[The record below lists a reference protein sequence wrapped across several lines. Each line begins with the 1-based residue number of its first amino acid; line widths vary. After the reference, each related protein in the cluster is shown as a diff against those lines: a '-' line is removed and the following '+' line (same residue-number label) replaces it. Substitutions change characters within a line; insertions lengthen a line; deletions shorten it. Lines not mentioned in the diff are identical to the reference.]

1 MSRRVVSSATNRRDS
16 APPHIRIPR
25 RATSIPFA
33 APPFANTLSPREE
46 SPPASA
52 YFTNLR
58 DDSDS
63 TPRPAPGAEDHFA
76 YSTTLRRHGQHSL
89 IPGSASAGSLGGFG
103 LESRA
108 HASAFPYRESPG
120 PQDMWG
126 QARAL
131 VRRAVAHI
139 TGQPEYDRVDY
150 ASGGRTV
157 FDAGET
163 EMEHVERKDTASAR
177 YAHMSIEETVSAFS
191 TSATDGLDES
201 AIPGLRE
208 RYGYNEFTVGPKESL
223 AVKLWN
229 TLTDSPLIPLLLGSA
244 FVSALVGNVDDAV
257 SITVAVAIVLTVG
270 FIQERRSEE
279 SLAALNKLVPHH
291 CHVIRAGRAH
301 HVLANELVP
310 GDVVTLSTGDR
321 VPADLRLVEAV
332 EFEVD
337 ESSLTGETEARV
349 KGVDE
354 CGAAEG
360 ANGGGATALADRTCV
375 AYMGT
380 LVRNGRGRGIV
391 IATGRDTEFGVVFSM
406 MEEVD
411 DKRTPL
417 QLSMDALASQLSMM
431 SFAVIGVI
439 CLIGVLQHRSWLEM
453 FTIGVSLAVAAIP
466 EGLPIVTTVT
476 LALGVLRMANRKAI
490 VKKLH
495 SVEALGCVSVV
506 CSDKTGTLTKNEQ
519 TVVEA
524 YTVDTTVHLDA
535 DGQVLEGAAS
545 VGFSTHPEK
554 PGAYPPGPSSLHPHP
569 PHLNGPPSSLSQL
582 SGRATPSR
590 DGLSPALRKA
600 LEIGALCNNA
610 SVARNGDGIYVGHA
624 MDVALLNA
632 AEAVGM
638 RVADRRGT
646 FRRQSERPFS
656 SETKY
661 MAVSGVHTDEPSGD
675 ATAPEVLY
683 MKGAIEA
690 VLPLCRSYHV
700 AEGSTPDIDATMR
713 STIMSRSHDA
723 ARRGLRVLA
732 MAYGRGSAEGL
743 ANVDADVAAPTL
755 VFAGFCAMLDPPRK
769 GVSDAVGL
777 LRRGGV
783 HVVMITGDAEETA
796 AKIAGELGLGVGREM
811 VASTVPGAGRSPHIL
826 TGADIDGMTP
836 KQLEQRVG
844 AVSVFARTTP
854 RHKMR
859 IVAAFQARGEVVA
872 MTGDG
877 VNDAPAL
884 RMADIGVS
892 MGKSGTDVAKE
903 AADVI
908 LVDDNFTTLL
918 PAVEEGKSIFHNIQ
932 NFIGFQLSTAVAA
945 LSLITCSTL
954 LGLSNPLNAMQILF
968 INILMDGPPSQS
980 LGVDPVDPAVMRKPP
995 RKKDAAIITKRL
1007 MYRVLFSASLIVA
1020 GVLLVYLWALEDN
1033 GLSKREQTLTFTAFV
1048 VLDLVSAIQNRSLV
1062 SGLGAN
1068 RMLALSVSI
1077 SLTTQLS
1084 FIYVP
1089 FLQRIFQTEALGLGD
1104 ISLILILAGASFAA
1118 HEARRTYERKLNVDD
1133 EGLRADV
1140 V

>member
-1 MSRRVVSSATNRRDS
+1 MSRRVVSSASNRRDS

-33 APPFANTLSPREE
+33 APPFANALSPREE

-108 HASAFPYRESPG
+108 HASAFPYRESPS

-150 ASGGRTV
+150 ASGGRAL

-177 YAHMSIEETVSAFS
+177 YAHMSIEETVSAFT

-201 AIPGLRE
+201 AIPSLRE
-208 RYGYNEFTVGPKESL
+208 R
-223 AVKLWN
+223 
-229 TLTDSPLIPLLLGSA
+229 A

-349 KGVDE
+349 KGVQQ
-354 CGAAEG
+354 CGGAAGADGAEG
-360 ANGGGATALADRTCV
+360 AGGATALADRTCV

-554 PGAYPPGPSSLHPHP
+554 PGAYPPGPSSLHAHP

-600 LEIGALCNNA
+600 LEVGALCNNA

-646 FRRQSERPFS
+646 FRRHSERPFS

-675 ATAPEVLY
+675 ATALS
-683 MKGAIEA
+683 
-690 VLPLCRSYHV
+690 PLAATISDP
-700 AEGSTPDIDATMR
+700 APDADMR
-713 STIMSRSHDA
+713 TTIMSRSHDA

-743 ANVDADVAAPTL
+743 ANADADAASPTL

-1007 MYRVLFSASLIVA
+1007 MWRVLFSASLIVA
-1020 GVLLVYLWALEDN
+1020 GVLVVYLWALEDN

-1118 HEARRTYERKLNVDD
+1118 HEARRTYERKLNIDD